1 MYLCV
6 DNLHGSFSLPL
17 GMLDAAGAT
26 RQTGQIVENGVLG
39 VLDRILLTNDDGI
52 DAPGLTVLEAIAAEL
67 AHEVWVV
74 APEHDQSGVS
84 HAISLHHALRVSER
98 GTRRFG
104 ISGTP
109 GDCAVMGIC
118 HLMTNGAPQLLLSG
132 VNRGLN
138 LGMETV
144 FSGTVGG
151 AMTGMMLGVPS
162 IALSQAYKDRNNVS
176 WDASRTQGAEVVRNL
191 LAIGW
196 SKDACLNVNFPAC
209 SAAEAGPITLAR
221 QGVGMVAGM
230 HVDTRTD
237 PRGMTYHWLNF
248 RRGDRQQGPESDYD
262 AMRAGKIVVTPLRY
276 DRTDE
281 DAYQALAEKLPRFGV

>member
-1 MYLCV
+1 V
-6 DNLHGSFSLPL
+6 NWSAS
-17 GMLDAAGAT
+17 
-26 RQTGQIVENGVLG
+26 

-67 AHEVWVV
+67 AREVWVV

-98 GTRRFG
+98 GPRRFG

-109 GDCAVMGIC
+109 GDCAVMGIS
-118 HLMTNGAPQLLLSG
+118 HLMTDGPPQLLLSG

-151 AMTGMMLGVPS
+151 AMTGMILGVPS
-162 IALSQAYKDRNNVS
+162 IALSQAYKDRNNVL
-176 WDASRTQGAEVVRNL
+176 WDASRALGAKVVQEL

-209 SAAEAGPITLAR
+209 SAAEAGPVTLAR
-221 QGVGMVAGM
+221 QGVGMIAGM

-281 DAYQALAEKLPRFGV
+281 DAYLALANKLPRFGA

>member
-1 MYLCV
+1 MLCQHSETRNHLWTT
-6 DNLHGSFSLPL
+6 DPRGAKQGWNGT
-17 GMLDAAGAT
+17 GAA
-26 RQTGQIVENGVLG
+26 G

-52 DAPGLTVLEAIAAEL
+52 DAPGLVVLEQIAAEL

-84 HAISLHHALRVSER
+84 HAISLHHALRMTKR
-98 GTRRFG
+98 GERRFG

-118 HLMTNGAPQLLLSG
+118 HLMVESPPQLVLSG

-151 AMTGMMLGVPS
+151 AMTGMLLGVPS
-162 IALSQAYKDRNNVS
+162 IALSQAYSDRNNVS
-176 WDASRTQGAEVVRNL
+176 WDASRSLGADVVRRL
-191 LAIGW
+191 LEMGW
-196 SKDACLNVNFPAC
+196 GKDACINVNFPPLPAN
-209 SAAEAGPITLAR
+209 EAGPMTLAR

-230 HVDTRTD
+230 QVDTRVD

-248 RRGDRQQGPESDYD
+248 RRGDREQGPESDYD
-262 AMRAGKIVVTPLRY
+262 ALRAGKIVVTPLRY

-281 DAYQALAEKLPRFGV
+281 DAYQMLAEKLPRFTK